1 MAKQDR
7 RNRLSYKQFFLK
19 FLSRFWR
26 HALILVCIVFALFPV
41 IWIMSASLDPANSI
55 AGQKLI
61 PPNASFINYQKLFTS
76 EQHPFGIWF
85 LNTFKICII
94 TSSLVVLITALAAY
108 AFSRLRFKGRR
119 SGLFA
124 ILLIQMFPQMLAMVA
139 IYLII
144 FLIGEYIPALGLDTH
159 AGLILVYLGGAMG
172 ANVWL
177 LKGFFDTIPKSLEE
191 SAMIDG
197 ATHFQVFWRIILPL
211 ARPILVVVFFLQFMG
226 TYSEFVI
233 ARVLLANNN
242 NLTMAVGLQTF
253 VADQYA
259 KRWGVFAAAALIGA
273 LPIVILYWILQKQL
287 VSGLTRGAVKG

>member
-1 MAKQDR
+1 MAEQGHRSIKR
-7 RNRLSYKQFFLK
+7 FFAN
-19 FLSRFWR
+19 FLNRFWR
-26 HALILVCIVFALFPV
+26 HALIWACIVFALFPV
-41 IWIMSASLDPANSI
+41 VWIISASLDPANSI

-61 PPNASFINYQKLFTS
+61 PPNASFINFQRLFQS

-85 LNTFKICII
+85 LNTFKLCIV
-94 TSSLVVLITALAAY
+94 TATLVVLITALAAY

-144 FLIGEYIPALGLDTH
+144 FMIGDYIPALGLDTH

-197 ATHFQVFWRIILPL
+197 ATHFQIFRRIILPL
-211 ARPILVVVFFLQFMG
+211 ARPILVVVFFLQFMA

-233 ARVLLANNN
+233 ARVLLADTN

-253 VADQYA
+253 IADQYA

-273 LPIVILYWILQKQL
+273 LPIVILYWFLQKHL

>member
-1 MAKQDR
+1 MAEQGHRSIKR
-7 RNRLSYKQFFLK
+7 FFAN
-19 FLSRFWR
+19 FLNRFWR
-26 HALILVCIVFALFPV
+26 HALIWVCIVFALFPV
-41 IWIMSASLDPANSI
+41 VWIISASLDPANSI
-55 AGQKLI
+55 SGQKLI
-61 PPNASFINYQKLFTS
+61 PPNASFINFQRLFQS

-85 LNTFKICII
+85 LNTFKLCIV
-94 TSSLVVLITALAAY
+94 TATLVVLITALAAY

-144 FLIGEYIPALGLDTH
+144 FMIGDYIPALGLDTH

-197 ATHFQVFWRIILPL
+197 ATHFQIFWRIILPL
-211 ARPILVVVFFLQFMG
+211 ARPILVVVFFLQFMA

-233 ARVLLANNN
+233 ARVLLADTN

-253 VADQYA
+253 IADQYA

-273 LPIVILYWILQKQL
+273 LPIVILYWFLQKHL

>member
-1 MAKQDR
+1 MAEQGHRSIKR
-7 RNRLSYKQFFLK
+7 FFAN
-19 FLSRFWR
+19 FLNRFWR
-26 HALILVCIVFALFPV
+26 HALIWACIVFALFPV
-41 IWIMSASLDPANSI
+41 VWIISASLDPANSI
-55 AGQKLI
+55 SGQKLI
-61 PPNASFINYQKLFTS
+61 PPNASFINFQRLFQS

-85 LNTFKICII
+85 LNTFKLCIV
-94 TSSLVVLITALAAY
+94 TATLVVLITSLAAY

-144 FLIGEYIPALGLDTH
+144 FMIGDYIPALGLDTH

-197 ATHFQVFWRIILPL
+197 ATHFQIFRRIILPL
-211 ARPILVVVFFLQFMG
+211 ARPILVVVFFLQFMA

-233 ARVLLANNN
+233 ARVLLADTN

-253 VADQYA
+253 IADQYA

-273 LPIVILYWILQKQL
+273 LPIVILYWFLQKHL

>member
-1 MAKQDR
+1 MAEQGHRSIKR
-7 RNRLSYKQFFLK
+7 FFAN
-19 FLSRFWR
+19 FLNRFWR
-26 HALILVCIVFALFPV
+26 HALIWVCIVFALFPV
-41 IWIMSASLDPANSI
+41 VWIISASLDPANSI
-55 AGQKLI
+55 SGQKLI
-61 PPNASFINYQKLFTS
+61 PPNASFINFQRLFQS

-85 LNTFKICII
+85 LNTFKLCIV
-94 TSSLVVLITALAAY
+94 TATLVVLITSLAAY

-144 FLIGEYIPALGLDTH
+144 FMIGDYIPALGLDTH

-197 ATHFQVFWRIILPL
+197 ATHFQIFWRIILPL
-211 ARPILVVVFFLQFMG
+211 ARPILVVVFFLQFMA

-233 ARVLLANNN
+233 ARVLLADTN

-253 VADQYA
+253 IADQYA

-273 LPIVILYWILQKQL
+273 LPIVILYWFLQKHL

>member
-1 MAKQDR
+1 MAKQSHFRIR
-7 RNRLSYKQFFLK
+7 RFFAY
-19 FLSRFWR
+19 FLNKFWR
-26 HALILVCIVFALFPV
+26 HALIWVCIVFALFPV
-41 IWIMSASLDPANSI
+41 IWIISASLDPANSI

-61 PPNASFINYQKLFTS
+61 PPNASFINYQRLFES

-85 LNTFKICII
+85 FNTFKLCII
-94 TSSLVVLITALAAY
+94 TSTLVVLITALAAY

-119 SGLFA
+119 GGLFA

-197 ATHFQVFWRIILPL
+197 ATHLQIFRRIILPL

-233 ARVLLANNN
+233 ARVLLANTN

-273 LPIVILYWILQKQL
+273 LPIVILYWILQKHL

>member
-1 MAKQDR
+1 MAEQGHRSIKR
-7 RNRLSYKQFFLK
+7 FFAN
-19 FLSRFWR
+19 FLNRFWR
-26 HALILVCIVFALFPV
+26 HALIWVCIVFALFPV
-41 IWIMSASLDPANSI
+41 VWIISASLDPANSI

-61 PPNASFINYQKLFTS
+61 PPNASFINFQRLFQS

-85 LNTFKICII
+85 LNTFKLCIV
-94 TSSLVVLITALAAY
+94 TATLVVLITALAAY

-144 FLIGEYIPALGLDTH
+144 FMIGDYIPALGLDTH

-197 ATHFQVFWRIILPL
+197 ATHFQIFRRIILPL
-211 ARPILVVVFFLQFMG
+211 ARPILVVVFFLQFMA

-233 ARVLLANNN
+233 ARVLLADTN

-253 VADQYA
+253 IADQYA

-273 LPIVILYWILQKQL
+273 LPIVILYWFLQKHL

>member
-1 MAKQDR
+1 MAEQGHRSIKR
-7 RNRLSYKQFFLK
+7 FFAN
-19 FLSRFWR
+19 FLNRFWR
-26 HALILVCIVFALFPV
+26 HALIWVCIVFALFPV
-41 IWIMSASLDPANSI
+41 VWIISASLDPANSI
-55 AGQKLI
+55 SGQKLI
-61 PPNASFINYQKLFTS
+61 PPNASFINFQRLFQS

-85 LNTFKICII
+85 LNTFKLCIV
-94 TSSLVVLITALAAY
+94 TATLVVLITSLAAY

-139 IYLII
+139 IYLIV
-144 FLIGEYIPALGLDTH
+144 FMLGEYIPALGLDTH

-197 ATHFQVFWRIILPL
+197 ATHFQIFWRIILPL
-211 ARPILVVVFFLQFMG
+211 ARPILVVVFFLQFMA

-233 ARVLLANNN
+233 ARVLLADTN

-253 VADQYA
+253 IADQYA

-273 LPIVILYWILQKQL
+273 LPIVILYWFLQKHL

>member
-1 MAKQDR
+1 MAEQGHRSIKR
-7 RNRLSYKQFFLK
+7 FFAN
-19 FLSRFWR
+19 FLNRFWR
-26 HALILVCIVFALFPV
+26 HALIWVCIVFALFPV
-41 IWIMSASLDPANSI
+41 VWIISASLDPANSI
-55 AGQKLI
+55 SGQKLI
-61 PPNASFINYQKLFTS
+61 PPNASFINFQRLFQS

-85 LNTFKICII
+85 LNTFKLCIV
-94 TSSLVVLITALAAY
+94 TATLVVLITSLAAY

-139 IYLII
+139 IYLIV
-144 FLIGEYIPALGLDTH
+144 FMLGEYIPALGLDTH

-197 ATHFQVFWRIILPL
+197 ATHFQIFRRIILPL
-211 ARPILVVVFFLQFMG
+211 ARPILVVVFFLQFMA

-233 ARVLLANNN
+233 ARVLLADTN

-253 VADQYA
+253 IADQYA

-273 LPIVILYWILQKQL
+273 LPIVILYWFLQKHL

>member
-1 MAKQDR
+1 MAEQGHRSIKR
-7 RNRLSYKQFFLK
+7 FFAN
-19 FLSRFWR
+19 FLNRFWR
-26 HALILVCIVFALFPV
+26 HALIWACIVFALFPV
-41 IWIMSASLDPANSI
+41 VWIISASLDPANSI

-61 PPNASFINYQKLFTS
+61 PPNASFINFQRLFQS

-85 LNTFKICII
+85 LNTFKLCIV
-94 TSSLVVLITALAAY
+94 TATLVVLITSLAAY

-144 FLIGEYIPALGLDTH
+144 FMIGDYIPALGLDTH

-197 ATHFQVFWRIILPL
+197 ATHFQIFWRIILPL
-211 ARPILVVVFFLQFMG
+211 ARPILVVVFFLQFMA

-233 ARVLLANNN
+233 ARVLLADTN

-253 VADQYA
+253 IADQYA

-273 LPIVILYWILQKQL
+273 LPIVILYWFLQKHL

>member
-1 MAKQDR
+1 MAEQGHRSIKR
-7 RNRLSYKQFFLK
+7 FFAN
-19 FLSRFWR
+19 FLNRFWR
-26 HALILVCIVFALFPV
+26 HALIWACIVFALFPV
-41 IWIMSASLDPANSI
+41 VWIISASLDPANSI

-61 PPNASFINYQKLFTS
+61 PPNASFINFQRLFQS

-85 LNTFKICII
+85 LNTFKLCIV
-94 TSSLVVLITALAAY
+94 TATLVVLITALAAY

-144 FLIGEYIPALGLDTH
+144 FMIGDYIPALGLDTH

-197 ATHFQVFWRIILPL
+197 ATHFQIFWRIILPL
-211 ARPILVVVFFLQFMG
+211 ARPILVVVFFLQFMA

-233 ARVLLANNN
+233 ARVLLADTN

-253 VADQYA
+253 IADQYA

-273 LPIVILYWILQKQL
+273 LPIVILYWFLQKHL

>member
-1 MAKQDR
+1 MAKLDR
-7 RNRLSYKQFFLK
+7 L
-19 FLSRFWR
+19 WR
-26 HALILVCIVFALFPV
+26 HVVILVCIVFALFPV

-61 PPNASFINYQKLFTS
+61 PPNASFINYQRLFTS
-76 EQHPFGIWF
+76 EQHPFGTWF

-94 TSSLVVLITALAAY
+94 TSLLVVLITALAAY

-124 ILLIQMFPQMLAMVA
+124 ILLIQMFPQMLAMVT

-159 AGLILVYLGGAMG
+159 SGLILVYLGGAMG

-197 ATHFQVFWRIILPL
+197 ATHLQIFRKIILPL
-211 ARPILVVVFFLQFMG
+211 ARPILVVVFFLQFMA

-233 ARVLLANNN
+233 ARVLLANTN

-273 LPIVILYWILQKQL
+273 LPIVILFWVLQKQL